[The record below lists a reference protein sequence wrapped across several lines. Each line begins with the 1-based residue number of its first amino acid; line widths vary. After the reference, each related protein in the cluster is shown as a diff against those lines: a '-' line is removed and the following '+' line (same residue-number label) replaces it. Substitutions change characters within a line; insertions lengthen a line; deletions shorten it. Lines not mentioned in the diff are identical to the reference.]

1 MQSEA
6 KTKRE
11 AQIAAAAYAV
21 IEEKGYAGASMLSI
35 AKKAK
40 ASNET
45 LYNWYGDKLGLF
57 KSLISRNTDE
67 VRAVLEKTVQE
78 EVPPL
83 KVLEIISPIL
93 LNMLLG
99 ERAIALNRAASA
111 DPTGKLGETLAEA
124 GRNTVLPLI
133 GKLLKAAKKDGL
145 INYERL
151 PDVLNTYSSLL
162 VGDLQIRRA
171 TGALP
176 PLKDKEIQKRAQL
189 AMAQFMK
196 LYGN

>member
-67 VRAVLEKTVQE
+67 VREVLEKTVQE

-83 KVLEIISPIL
+83 KALEIVSPVL

-145 INYERL
+145 INYEKL

-176 PLKDKEIQKRAQL
+176 PLKDTEIKKRAQL
-189 AMAQFMK
+189 AMTQFMK
-196 LYGN
+196 LYEI